1 MSLLELMTPRK
12 LESVDDY
19 ITSEAL
25 LVKER
30 RTWLTSSGANV
41 IEGRVWRHAEVVI
54 EAKHS
59 EWDRENCRQR
69 VA

>member
-1 MSLLELMTPRK
+1 MTLLEYVTPRS
-12 LESVDDY
+12 LENSATY
-19 ITSEAL
+19 TSSSAL

-30 RTWLTSSGANV
+30 RTWLTTGARV

>member
-1 MSLLELMTPRK
+1 MTLLEFVTPRK
-12 LESVDDY
+12 LEDPADY
-19 ITSEAL
+19 TTSSSL

-30 RTWLTSSGANV
+30 RTWLTSGANV
-41 IEGRVWRHAEVVI
+41 IEGRVWRHAEIVI

-69 VA
+69 IA

>member
-1 MSLLELMTPRK
+1 MRLIEFVTPRK
-12 LESVDDY
+12 EEGPADY
-19 ITSEAL
+19 TTSRAL

-30 RTWLTSSGANV
+30 RTWLTIGARV

-54 EAKHS
+54 EAKLS
-59 EWDRENCRQR
+59 QWDRENCRQR

>member
-1 MSLLELMTPRK
+1 MTLLEYVTPRK
-12 LESVDDY
+12 NEEMLEY
-19 ITSEAL
+19 ATTSSL

-30 RTWLTSSGANV
+30 RTWLTTGARV

-59 EWDRENCRQR
+59 QWDRENCRQR

>member
-1 MSLLELMTPRK
+1 MTLLEYATPRK
-12 LESVDDY
+12 LEDAADY
-19 ITSEAL
+19 ATCSSL

-30 RTWLTSSGANV
+30 RTWLTTGARV
-41 IEGRVWRHAEVVI
+41 IEGRVWRHAEIVI

-59 EWDRENCRQR
+59 QWDRENCRQR